1 MPFLVNGYPISIGF
15 WREDAGFQ
23 SQRRKDKILM
33 GTRLYIGNL
42 SYNATESDLR
52 AFFEQAGNV
61 TGCDVMFDRQT
72 GRSKGFA
79 FVEMA
84 SQEDANKVIETY
96 NGKDFQGRPL
106 TVNEARPR
114 TERPPQN
121 FGGIFD
127 QRDGG
132 AGGKRR
138 SGKGSR
144 RGLRNEKRRRKGI
157 F

>member
-1 MPFLVNGYPISIGF
+1 LPFHVNGYPIAIGF
-15 WREDAGFQ
+15 CHEDTGFQ
-23 SQRRKDKILM
+23 SQRRKDKVLM

-42 SYNATESDLR
+42 SYHATEDDLR
-52 AFFEQAGNV
+52 TFFEQAGSV
-61 TGCDVMFDRQT
+61 TGCDVMFDRHT

-84 SQEDANKVIETY
+84 SQEDADKVIETY

-106 TVNEARPR
+106 TINVARPR
-114 TERPPQN
+114 AEGMLRN
-121 FGGIFD
+121 FGGVFD
-127 QRDGG
+127 QRDVG

>member
-1 MPFLVNGYPISIGF
+1 
-15 WREDAGFQ
+15 
-23 SQRRKDKILM
+23 M

-42 SYNATESDLR
+42 SYDATENDLR
-52 AFFEQAGNV
+52 DLFEQAGSV
-61 TGCDVMFDRQT
+61 TGCNLMIDRHT

-84 SQEDANKVIETY
+84 SKEDAEKAIETY
-96 NGKDFQGRPL
+96 NGKDYQGRPL

-121 FGGIFD
+121 FGVIFD
-127 QRDGG
+127 QQGG

>member
-1 MPFLVNGYPISIGF
+1 
-15 WREDAGFQ
+15 
-23 SQRRKDKILM
+23 M

-42 SYNATESDLR
+42 SYNATENDLR
-52 AFFEQAGNV
+52 TLFEQAGGV
-61 TGCDVMFDRQT
+61 TGCDVMFDRHT

-84 SQEDANKVIETY
+84 SQKDADKVIETY
-96 NGKDFQGRPL
+96 NGKDFEGRPL

-114 TERPPQN
+114 AERSPQ
-121 FGGIFD
+121 FFRGGFE
-127 QRDGG
+127 QLGG
-132 AGGKRR
+132 SVGEKRR

-157 F
+157 L

>member
-1 MPFLVNGYPISIGF
+1 VNGYPISIGF
-15 WREDAGFQ
+15 CCEDVGFQ
-23 SQRRKDKILM
+23 SQRGKVKVLM
-33 GTRLYIGNL
+33 GIRLYVGNL
-42 SYNATESDLR
+42 SYNATEDDLR
-52 AFFEQAGNV
+52 AFFEQAGGV

-84 SQEDANKVIETY
+84 SQEDADKVIETY
-96 NGKDFQGRPL
+96 NGKDFQGRAL
-106 TVNEARPR
+106 TVNAARPR
-114 TERPPQN
+114 AERQMPN
-121 FGGIFD
+121 FGGVFD
-127 QRDGG
+127 PRDVG

>member
-1 MPFLVNGYPISIGF
+1 
-15 WREDAGFQ
+15 
-23 SQRRKDKILM
+23 M

-42 SYNATESDLR
+42 SYHATENDLR
-52 AFFEQAGNV
+52 ALFEQAGSV
-61 TGCDVMFDRQT
+61 VGCDVMFDRHT

-114 TERPPQN
+114 AERQPQN
-121 FGGIFD
+121 FGDFFD

-132 AGGKRR
+132 VGGKRR
-138 SGKGSR
+138 SSKGSR

>member
-1 MPFLVNGYPISIGF
+1 
-15 WREDAGFQ
+15 
-23 SQRRKDKILM
+23 M

-42 SYNATESDLR
+42 SYNATENDLR
-52 AFFEQAGNV
+52 TLFEQAGSV
-61 TGCDVMFDRQT
+61 TGCDVMLDRHT

-84 SQEDANKVIETY
+84 SQEDADKVIETY

-114 TERPPQN
+114 AERPPKFLAGGFEQLGGSL
-121 FGGIFD
+121 GGI
-127 QRDGG
+127 
-132 AGGKRR
+132 RR

>member
-1 MPFLVNGYPISIGF
+1 
-15 WREDAGFQ
+15 
-23 SQRRKDKILM
+23 M

-42 SYNATESDLR
+42 SYNATENDLR
-52 AFFEQAGNV
+52 TFFEQAGSV
-61 TGCDVMFDRQT
+61 TGCDVMFDKHT

-84 SQEDANKVIETY
+84 SEEDANKAIETY

-114 TERPPQN
+114 AERPPQI
-121 FGGIFD
+121 FEGVFD
-127 QRDGG
+127 QRSIVGS
-132 AGGKRR
+132 KRR
-138 SGKGSR
+138 SSKGSR